1 MKELGERWTARW
13 RSREREVCVCSIGL
27 CVCVLVRK
35 GPVHRVVAERGSVC
49 EECEGVETEGGT
61 LLTRDLEA
69 LKCEPQIK
77 FDI

>member
-1 MKELGERWTARW
+1 MKDGQLGGGAERGRCVFAAL
-13 RSREREVCVCSIGL
+13 VCVC
-27 CVCVLVRK
+27 VCVGEKGTCAQSSSRARK
-35 GPVHRVVAERGSVC
+35 L
-49 EECEGVETEGGT
+49 ECEGVETEGGT

>member
-1 MKELGERWTARW
+1 MEEQ
-13 RSREREVCVCSIGL
+13 REGGVCLQHWFVCVCVGEKGTCAQSSSRA
-27 CVCVLVRK
+27 RK
-35 GPVHRVVAERGSVC
+35 L
-49 EECEGVETEGGT
+49 ECEGVETEGGT

>member
-1 MKELGERWTARW
+1 MEEQ
-13 RSREREVCVCSIGL
+13 REGGVCLFAALVCVCVGEKAT
-27 CVCVLVRK
+27 C
-35 GPVHRVVAERGSVC
+35 AESSSRARQL
-49 EECEGVETEGGT
+49 ECEGVETEGGT